1 MESTTNTTTTTTTTP
16 TVIYDKYDFIVAY
29 VLEGRLEIEETSQIW
44 MVKKGSYLE
53 NNIEDATTK
62 LRSRYEKE
70 YGDNDSGG
78 HGFLFEY
85 IYKGC
90 ERIVEEVA

>member
-1 MESTTNTTTTTTTTP
+1 MTNTKTTTT
-16 TVIYDKYDFIVAY
+16 YDKYNFIVAY
-29 VLEGRLEIEETSQIW
+29 VSQGRLEIEETNLLRE
-44 MVKKGSYLE
+44 VKRRTHIGTSLDEVCDELRERYV
-53 NNIEDATTK
+53 EDTG
-62 LRSRYEKE
+62 
-70 YGDNDSGG
+70 GDDSGG

>member
-1 MESTTNTTTTTTTTP
+1 MTNATNTTTTTTT
-16 TVIYDKYDFIVAY
+16 YDKYDFIVAY
-29 VLEGRLEIEETSQIW
+29 VLEGRLEIEETSQNW

-62 LRSRYEKE
+62 LRSRYEEE
-70 YGDNDSGG
+70 YGDDDTGG